1 MTLHELTSA
10 IVGVITMSLCINP
23 NCPSPE
29 NVDTQLFC
37 QGCGSELL
45 LEARYR
51 VVRLLGSGGFGKT
64 YEVSDRDSTL
74 KVLKILTHNHPKY
87 VELFQREAGVLS
99 QLHHPSI
106 PKVEPDSYFTF
117 SPANSQQL
125 VHCLVMEKV
134 EGLNLSEYLQK
145 RRYPI
150 DQKLAIQ
157 WLTQLVEI
165 LRVVHSQNFFHRDI
179 KPSNI
184 MLKTDG
190 HLVLIDFG
198 TARAVSETY
207 VAKQALGNVTGV
219 VSPGYTPIEQMN
231 GQAVLQSDFFA
242 LGRTFVYLLT
252 GKDPRE
258 FYDPHTHE
266 LRWRHAALGSSFQF
280 ADLLDSL
287 MARLPSQRPANA
299 DLILQQIAEIKKD
312 LQISQASF
320 IKAQSESSFGT
331 VPTQSSVQPNTPT
344 VPYTPPQTQSRIES
358 GFLNRCKKELAEFI
372 GPIASIVCQRT
383 LIRSP
388 ELSETEFVEALAQ
401 QIPNQKQAL
410 EFKRRLL

>member
-1 MTLHELTSA
+1 
-10 IVGVITMSLCINP
+10 MSLCINP

-29 NVDTQLFC
+29 NADTELFC
-37 QGCGSELL
+37 QGCGSEVL

-64 YEVSDRDSTL
+64 YAVSDRDGTS
-74 KVLKILTHNHPKY
+74 KVLKILTNNHPKY
-87 VELFQREAGVLS
+87 VELFQREAQVLS
-99 QLHHPSI
+99 QLNHPSI
-106 PKVEPDSYFTF
+106 PRVEPDSYFTF
-117 SPANSQQL
+117 FPANSQQPL
-125 VHCLVMEKV
+125 HCLVMEKIA
-134 EGLNLSEYLQK
+134 GLNLSEYIQK
-145 RRYPI
+145 RRKPI
-150 DQKLAIQ
+150 EQKLAVQ

-165 LRVVHSQNFFHRDI
+165 LREVHRQNFFHRDI

-190 HLVLIDFG
+190 HLALIDFG

-242 LGRTFVYLLT
+242 LGRTFIYLLT

-258 FYDPHTHE
+258 FYDPQTHE
-266 LRWRHAALGSSFQF
+266 LRWRHAVVGLSPQF
-280 ADLLDSL
+280 ADLLDNL
-287 MARLPSQRPANA
+287 MARLPSQRPADA
-299 DLILQQIAEIKKD
+299 DLILQCIAQIRQD
-312 LQISQASF
+312 LQISPASLSTT
-320 IKAQSESSFGT
+320 QSERTSSSGS
-331 VPTQSSVQPNTPT
+331 TQSSVFPDSTT
-344 VPYTPPQTQSRIES
+344 VPAPDTPPQTLSRIET
-358 GFLNRCKKELAEFI
+358 GFLNRCKKELAEYI